1 MPGIESGK
9 TWIRI
14 GAVVEPTSSAASG
27 IFTPN
32 EVARYTAA
40 ETWPLPLGPSQLIQS
55 TYLTSNTSA
64 VTLSNIP
71 QTFDWLVLRGNFL
84 PAVAGQLDVSLNGG
98 ASSLGPETYYYRYGA
113 TSTEYI
119 QYSKYSIS
127 SSTTLASINATYQ
140 EPVSKT
146 TDYDVVP
153 FELVLPNYAGTTYQK
168 NGIWNLSMVSYN
180 QYNSTNVINQT
191 GVVRFNDTAAITSIT
206 LTAGT
211 NWFSNAYE
219 VTGVSLW
226 GWGS

>member
-1 MPGIESGK
+1 
-9 TWIRI
+9 
-14 GAVVEPTSSAASG
+14 
-27 IFTPN
+27 
-32 EVARYTAA
+32 
-40 ETWPLPLGPSQLIQS
+40 
-55 TYLTSNTSA
+55 
-64 VTLSNIP
+64 
-71 QTFDWLVLRGNFL
+71 
-84 PAVAGQLDVSLNGG
+84 LNGG